1 MSGTPKEEHY
11 DLRYHRLPRV
21 IVALNRCRLGDELRF
36 RGLQHGS
43 LRLEKVYDWVIVIV
57 DSPVRLVVLVVEA
70 AVLQP
75 RRGIHV
81 LVVRLTVPEK

>member
-11 DLRYHRLPRV
+11 NLRYHRLPRA
-21 IVALNRCRLGDELRF
+21 IVTLNRRRLGSELRL

-43 LRLEKVYDWVIVIV
+43 FRFEKVYDRVVVII
-57 DSPVRLVVLVVEA
+57 DSPLRLVILVVEA
-70 AVLQP
+70 SVLQP

-81 LVVRLTVPEK
+81 LVIRLTVST

>member
-11 DLRYHRLPRV
+11 YLRYHRLPRA
-21 IVALNRCRLGDELRF
+21 IVALNRRWLGGELRL

-43 LRLEKVYDWVIVIV
+43 FRLKKVYDRVIVIIN
-57 DSPVRLVVLVVEA
+57 SSMRLVVFVVEA
-70 AVLQP
+70 SVLQP

-81 LVVRLTVPEK
+81 LVVWLTISV